1 MGFLVVLSL
10 ALITISFRSDALDP
24 VQSFGAS
31 VLRPFEIAANRVAR
45 PFRDAAG
52 WTSDLVHARSE
63 NERLTREVE
72 ALRRRAA
79 EAEAAL
85 QQNVLLQKLLAYQNS
100 PSFPRDYDTV
110 AASVLTNPTPFDQT
124 VTISAG
130 SNQGVE
136 VADVVVTV
144 GGLVGQVTRVFA
156 NVSRV
161 MLISDAASAVRAVDA
176 NNLAAVGMLEH
187 GSGSDSLV
195 LSRVGKDKKVEPGDK
210 IITAGSPGGSELPSI
225 YPRNIPIGVVTSAD
239 QSETDIF
246 KRIQVEP
253 FVDLSSLQ
261 SVLVLVPKPEQQAKK
276 PAKSRPR
283 R

>member
-1 MGFLVVLSL
+1 VLSL
-10 ALITISFRSDALDP
+10 VLITLSFRSDALDP
-24 VQSFGAS
+24 AQSFGAS

-52 WTSDLVHARSE
+52 WTNGLVHAKSE

-85 QQNVLLQKLLAYQNS
+85 QQNVLLQKLLNYRNS

-110 AASVLTNPTPFDQT
+110 AASVLTNPRPFDQT
-124 VTISAG
+124 ITISVG
-130 SNQGVE
+130 SNQGVAVE
-136 VADVVVTV
+136 DVVVTV
-144 GGLVGQVTRVFA
+144 GGLVGQVTKVFA

-161 MLISDAASAVRAVDA
+161 MLISDASSAVRAVDA

-195 LSRVGKDKKVEPGDK
+195 LTRVGKDKQVEPGDK

-225 YPRNIPIGVVTSAD
+225 YPRNIPVGVVTSAD

-261 SVLVLVPKPEQQAKK
+261 SVLVLVPKK
-276 PAKSRPR
+276 PRPAR
-283 R
+283 